1 MAKKKENTKQRY
13 RKGGPARLDMR
24 EGGRVGFARAGK
36 ARREKRQEERK
47 QKRIDRRTAKKSKT
61 GEEAGTKESLPTPG
75 DIAAQKEGW
84 YLGKNIKERRERRKE
99 DKALSQKVL
108 EQGEAVD
115 DLASRSGEG
124 PLGSEP
130 PQTQTTGP
138 RGTQNIPGP
147 SGFDT
152 YTAGPGSSPQQTAPG
167 EPGIGSTG
175 VDVNPNAP
183 EITPPP
189 PPPSDIAPVA
199 PPGINPPSPP
209 IIKPIIPDPTPPE
222 DSGYVAPLIQDIGAP
237 EGTGLGAPIEGRPSI
252 VTPERGERI
261 ARSTERIER
270 AARGELPIGTPIP
283 ESQRVDPSIKMAAT
297 TMETVDDISDRQA
310 VGTTQDVTTGT
321 VATGRMP
328 DTITP
333 ATYGADEVLEQAA
346 AVGQVGDLSE
356 EATLTD
362 QEIAQAANVDYEA
375 TISGADV
382 EIPLGALQQEV
393 TGTISSQ
400 SIAEAAK
407 AAGTTGGRLTR
418 AKKQLRKAGLSEEA
432 IIELGNDPVALEER
446 LSDFTEDD
454 RGIIEGLPEEAL
466 VSTQLNTLLAG
477 IENGQIPTWASPAVS
492 AVEQML
498 AARGLSASSVGRDN
512 LFNAIIQSAV
522 PLAQQNAQAIQA
534 SVAQEKSLIAQEEI
548 RNAELKQQ
556 VGLDKANKY
565 FQMDMANFS
574 TEVQRQVANSKFMQ
588 TIALTE
594 TSNDQQATVQNA
606 VLNSQINMQE
616 ATATERLVSLNAQ
629 NFLKMDL
636 TNVSNEQQAEVLNT
650 QLNQQRLLTNA
661 SAVNAAAQFNSTSE
675 NQTNQFMSNLTAQM
689 EQYNTSQVN
698 AMEQFNATQSNA
710 ASARDSDRLAD
721 VSKFNEQLAS
731 QIDQFNAK
739 QDFSRKQWN
748 AQNAQI
754 VEASNVE
761 WRRKANTIDTA
772 AQNAVNQ
779 QNAQNAFAMSTQA
792 QAFLWQELRDQADFD
807 FRAFENEENRS
818 AQILATAIANEGK
831 AGERYSDSTL
841 SLITSITNSFTG
853 TGGYP
858 SYPTPPRG

>member
-24 EGGRVGFARAGK
+24 EGGRVALGK
-36 ARREKRQEERK
+36 GGGSSSGCTDKSRREKNKEKRK
-47 QKRIDRRTAKKSKT
+47 QRKIDRRNARKSKS
-61 GEEAGTKESLPTPG
+61 GEEAGTRESLPTPG
-75 DIAAQKEGW
+75 DIASANAESPYG
-84 YLGKNIKERRERRKE
+84 YM
-99 DKALSQKVL
+99 
-108 EQGEAVD
+108 
-115 DLASRSGEG
+115 G
-124 PLGSEP
+124 PP
-130 PQTQTTGP
+130 PKTDTGP

-167 EPGIGSTG
+167 EPGIGSVG

-183 EITPPP
+183 ETTPPPPP

-209 IIKPIIPDPTPPE
+209 IIEPIIPDPTPPE

-237 EGTGLGAPIEGRPSI
+237 EGTGLGTPIEGRPSI

-270 AARGELPIGTPIP
+270 AARGELPLGTPIP
-283 ESQRVDPSIKMAAT
+283 AAQRVDPNIKMEAT
-297 TMETVDDISDRQA
+297 TMETVDDTPDRQA
-310 VGTTQDVTTGT
+310 VSTEQDVTTGT
-321 VATGRMP
+321 VTTGKMP
-328 DTITP
+328 DTIDP
-333 ATYGADEVLEQAA
+333 ATYDADEVLEQAA
-346 AVGQVGDLSE
+346 AVGQIGDLSE

-382 EIPLGALQQEV
+382 EIPVGALQQEV

-432 IIELGNDPVALEER
+432 ITELGNDPVALEER

-477 IENGQIPTWASPAVS
+477 IENGQIPTWARPAVS

-498 AARGLSASSVGRDN
+498 AVRGLSASSVGRDN

-574 TEVQRQVANSKFMQ
+574 TEVQRQVANSKFIQ

-606 VLNSQINMQE
+606 VLNSQISMQE
-616 ATATERLVSLNAQ
+616 ATATERLLSLNAQ

-636 TNVSNEQQAEVLNT
+636 TNVSNKQQAEVLNT

>member
-24 EGGRVGFARAGK
+24 EGGRVALGK
-36 ARREKRQEERK
+36 GGGSSSGSTDKSRREKNKEKRK
-47 QKRIDRRTAKKSKT
+47 QRKIDRRNARKSKS
-61 GEEAGTKESLPTPG
+61 GEEAGTRESLPTPG
-75 DIAAQKEGW
+75 DIAA
-84 YLGKNIKERRERRKE
+84 
-99 DKALSQKVL
+99 
-108 EQGEAVD
+108 
-115 DLASRSGEG
+115 LASRSEEG

-130 PQTQTTGP
+130 PQTTGP

-152 YTAGPGSSPQQTAPG
+152 YTAGPSSSPQQTAPG
-167 EPGIGSTG
+167 EPGIGSVG

-183 EITPPP
+183 ETTPPPPP

-209 IIKPIIPDPTPPE
+209 IIEPIIPDPTPPE

-237 EGTGLGAPIEGRPSI
+237 EGTGLGTPIEGRPSI

-270 AARGELPIGTPIP
+270 AARGELPLGTPIP
-283 ESQRVDPSIKMAAT
+283 AAQRVDPNIKMEAT
-297 TMETVDDISDRQA
+297 TMETVDDTPDRQA
-310 VGTTQDVTTGT
+310 VSTEQDVTTGT
-321 VATGRMP
+321 VTTGKMP
-328 DTITP
+328 DTIDP
-333 ATYGADEVLEQAA
+333 ATYDADEVLEQAA
-346 AVGQVGDLSE
+346 AVGQIGDLSE

-382 EIPLGALQQEV
+382 EIPVGALQQEV

-432 IIELGNDPVALEER
+432 ITELGNDPVALEER

-477 IENGQIPTWASPAVS
+477 IENGQIPTWARPAVS

-498 AARGLSASSVGRDN
+498 AVRGLSASSVGRDN

-574 TEVQRQVANSKFMQ
+574 TEVQRQVANSKFIQ

-606 VLNSQINMQE
+606 VLNSQISMQE
-616 ATATERLVSLNAQ
+616 ATATERLLSLNAQ

-636 TNVSNEQQAEVLNT
+636 TNVSNKQQAEVLNT

>member
-24 EGGRVGFARAGK
+24 EGGRVALGK
-36 ARREKRQEERK
+36 GGGSSSGSTDKSRREKNKEKRK
-47 QKRIDRRTAKKSKT
+47 QRKIDRRNARKSKS
-61 GEEAGTKESLPTPG
+61 GEEAGTRESLPTPG
-75 DIAAQKEGW
+75 DIASANAESPYG
-84 YLGKNIKERRERRKE
+84 YM
-99 DKALSQKVL
+99 
-108 EQGEAVD
+108 
-115 DLASRSGEG
+115 G
-124 PLGSEP
+124 PP
-130 PQTQTTGP
+130 PETDTGP

-167 EPGIGSTG
+167 EPGIGSVG

-183 EITPPP
+183 ETTPPPPP

-209 IIKPIIPDPTPPE
+209 IIEPIIPDPTPPE

-237 EGTGLGAPIEGRPSI
+237 EGTGLGTPIEGRPSI

-270 AARGELPIGTPIP
+270 AARGELPLGTPIP
-283 ESQRVDPSIKMAAT
+283 AAQRVDPNIKMEAT
-297 TMETVDDISDRQA
+297 TMETVDDTPDRQA
-310 VGTTQDVTTGT
+310 VSTEQDVTTGT
-321 VATGRMP
+321 VTTGKMP
-328 DTITP
+328 DTIDP
-333 ATYGADEVLEQAA
+333 ATYDADEVLEQAA
-346 AVGQVGDLSE
+346 AVGQIGDLSE

-382 EIPLGALQQEV
+382 EIPVGALQQEV

-432 IIELGNDPVALEER
+432 ITELGNDPVALEER

-477 IENGQIPTWASPAVS
+477 IENGQIPTWARPAVS

-498 AARGLSASSVGRDN
+498 AVRGLSASSVGRDN

-574 TEVQRQVANSKFMQ
+574 TEVQRQVANSKFIQ

-606 VLNSQINMQE
+606 VLNSQISMQE
-616 ATATERLVSLNAQ
+616 ATATERLLSLNAQ

-636 TNVSNEQQAEVLNT
+636 TNVSNKQQAEVLNT

>member
-1 MAKKKENTKQRY
+1 MARNSKNKKIARKNKKLRY
-13 RKGGPARLDMR
+13 RKGGPTRLDMR
-24 EGGRVGFARAGK
+24 EGGRVALGK
-36 ARREKRQEERK
+36 GGGSSSGSTDKSRREKNKEKRK
-47 QKRIDRRTAKKSKT
+47 QRKIDRRNARKSKS
-61 GEEAGTKESLPTPG
+61 GEEAGTRESLPTPG
-75 DIAAQKEGW
+75 DIAA
-84 YLGKNIKERRERRKE
+84 
-99 DKALSQKVL
+99 
-108 EQGEAVD
+108 
-115 DLASRSGEG
+115 LASRSEEG

-130 PQTQTTGP
+130 PQTTGP

-167 EPGIGSTG
+167 EPGIGSVG

-183 EITPPP
+183 ETTPPPP

-209 IIKPIIPDPTPPE
+209 IIEPIIPDPTPPE

-237 EGTGLGAPIEGRPSI
+237 EGTGLGTPIEGRPSI

-270 AARGELPIGTPIP
+270 AARGELPLGTPIP
-283 ESQRVDPSIKMAAT
+283 AAQRVDPNIKMEAT
-297 TMETVDDISDRQA
+297 TMETVDDTPDRQA
-310 VGTTQDVTTGT
+310 VSTEQDVTTGT
-321 VATGRMP
+321 VTTGKMP
-328 DTITP
+328 DTIDP
-333 ATYGADEVLEQAA
+333 ATYDADEVLEQAA
-346 AVGQVGDLSE
+346 AVGQIGDLSE

-382 EIPLGALQQEV
+382 EIPVGALQQEV

-432 IIELGNDPVALEER
+432 ITELGNDPVALEER

-477 IENGQIPTWASPAVS
+477 IENGQIPTWARPAVS

-498 AARGLSASSVGRDN
+498 AVRGLSASSVGRDN

-574 TEVQRQVANSKFMQ
+574 TEVQRQVANSKFIQ

-606 VLNSQINMQE
+606 VLNSQISMQE
-616 ATATERLVSLNAQ
+616 ATATERLLSLNAQ

-636 TNVSNEQQAEVLNT
+636 TNVSNKQQAEVLNT

>member
-24 EGGRVGFARAGK
+24 EGGRVALGK
-36 ARREKRQEERK
+36 GGGCSSGSTDKSRREKNKEKRK
-47 QKRIDRRTAKKSKT
+47 QRKIDRRNARKSKS
-61 GEEAGTKESLPTPG
+61 GEEAGTRESLPTPG
-75 DIAAQKEGW
+75 DIAA
-84 YLGKNIKERRERRKE
+84 
-99 DKALSQKVL
+99 
-108 EQGEAVD
+108 
-115 DLASRSGEG
+115 LASRSEEG

-130 PQTQTTGP
+130 PQTTGP

-167 EPGIGSTG
+167 EPGIGSVG

-183 EITPPP
+183 ETTPPPPP

-209 IIKPIIPDPTPPE
+209 IIEPIIPDPTPPE

-237 EGTGLGAPIEGRPSI
+237 EGTGLGTPIEGRPSI

-270 AARGELPIGTPIP
+270 AARGELPLGTPIP
-283 ESQRVDPSIKMAAT
+283 AAQRVDPNIKMEAT
-297 TMETVDDISDRQA
+297 TMETVDDTPDRQA
-310 VGTTQDVTTGT
+310 VSTEQDVTTGT
-321 VATGRMP
+321 VTTGKMP
-328 DTITP
+328 DTIDP
-333 ATYGADEVLEQAA
+333 ATYDADEVLEQAA
-346 AVGQVGDLSE
+346 AVGQIGDLSE

-382 EIPLGALQQEV
+382 EIPVGALQQEV

-432 IIELGNDPVALEER
+432 ITELGNDPVALEER

-477 IENGQIPTWASPAVS
+477 IENGQIPTWARPAVS

-498 AARGLSASSVGRDN
+498 AVRGLSASSVGRDN

-574 TEVQRQVANSKFMQ
+574 TEVQRQVANSKFIQ

-606 VLNSQINMQE
+606 VLNSQISMQE
-616 ATATERLVSLNAQ
+616 ATATERLLSLNAQ

-636 TNVSNEQQAEVLNT
+636 TNVSNKQQAEVLNT

>member
-24 EGGRVGFARAGK
+24 KGGRVALGK
-36 ARREKRQEERK
+36 GGGSSSGSTDKSRREKNKEKRK
-47 QKRIDRRTAKKSKT
+47 QRKIDRRNARKSKS
-61 GEEAGTKESLPTPG
+61 GEEAGTRESLPTPG
-75 DIAAQKEGW
+75 DIAA
-84 YLGKNIKERRERRKE
+84 
-99 DKALSQKVL
+99 
-108 EQGEAVD
+108 
-115 DLASRSGEG
+115 LASRSEEG

-130 PQTQTTGP
+130 PQTTGP

-167 EPGIGSTG
+167 EPGIGSVG

-183 EITPPP
+183 ETTPPPPP

-209 IIKPIIPDPTPPE
+209 IIEPIIPDPTPPE

-237 EGTGLGAPIEGRPSI
+237 EGTGLGTPIEGRPSI

-270 AARGELPIGTPIP
+270 AARGELPLGTPIP
-283 ESQRVDPSIKMAAT
+283 AAQRVDPNIKMEAT
-297 TMETVDDISDRQA
+297 TMETVDDTPDRQA
-310 VGTTQDVTTGT
+310 VSTEQDVTTGT
-321 VATGRMP
+321 VTTGKMP
-328 DTITP
+328 DTIDP
-333 ATYGADEVLEQAA
+333 ATYDADEVLEQAA
-346 AVGQVGDLSE
+346 AVGQIGDLSE

-382 EIPLGALQQEV
+382 EIPVGALQQEV

-432 IIELGNDPVALEER
+432 ITELGNDPVALEER

-477 IENGQIPTWASPAVS
+477 IENGQIPTWARPAVS

-498 AARGLSASSVGRDN
+498 AVRGLSASSVGRDN

-574 TEVQRQVANSKFMQ
+574 TEVQRQVANSKFIQ

-606 VLNSQINMQE
+606 VLNSQISMQE
-616 ATATERLVSLNAQ
+616 ATATERLLSLNAQ

-636 TNVSNEQQAEVLNT
+636 TNVSNKQQAEVLNT

>member
-1 MAKKKENTKQRY
+1 MARNSKNKKIARKNKKLRY

-24 EGGRVGFARAGK
+24 KGGRVALGK
-36 ARREKRQEERK
+36 GGGSCSGSTDKSRREKNKEKRK
-47 QKRIDRRTAKKSKT
+47 QRKIDRRNARKSKS
-61 GEEAGTKESLPTPG
+61 GEEAGTRESLPTPG
-75 DIAAQKEGW
+75 DIAA
-84 YLGKNIKERRERRKE
+84 
-99 DKALSQKVL
+99 
-108 EQGEAVD
+108 
-115 DLASRSGEG
+115 LASRSEEG

-130 PQTQTTGP
+130 PQTTGP

-167 EPGIGSTG
+167 EPGIGSVG

-183 EITPPP
+183 ETTPPPPP

-209 IIKPIIPDPTPPE
+209 IIEPIIPDPTPPE

-237 EGTGLGAPIEGRPSI
+237 EGTGLGTPIEGRPSI

-270 AARGELPIGTPIP
+270 AARGELPLGTPIP
-283 ESQRVDPSIKMAAT
+283 AAQRVDPNIKMEAT
-297 TMETVDDISDRQA
+297 TMETVDDTPDRQA
-310 VGTTQDVTTGT
+310 VSTEQDVTTGT
-321 VATGRMP
+321 VTTGKMP
-328 DTITP
+328 DTIDP
-333 ATYGADEVLEQAA
+333 ATYDADEVLEQAA
-346 AVGQVGDLSE
+346 AVGQIGDLSE

-382 EIPLGALQQEV
+382 EIPVGALQQEV

-432 IIELGNDPVALEER
+432 ITELGNDPVALEER

-477 IENGQIPTWASPAVS
+477 IENGQIPTWARPAVS

-498 AARGLSASSVGRDN
+498 AVRGLSASSVGRDN

-574 TEVQRQVANSKFMQ
+574 TEVQRQVANSKFIQ

-606 VLNSQINMQE
+606 VLNSQISMQE
-616 ATATERLVSLNAQ
+616 ATATERLLSLNAQ

-636 TNVSNEQQAEVLNT
+636 TNVSNKQQAEVLNT

>member
-1 MAKKKENTKQRY
+1 MAKKKENMKKRY

-24 EGGRVGFARAGK
+24 KGGRVALGGGGGSGT
-36 ARREKRQEERK
+36 EGTEE
-47 QKRIDRRTAKKSKT
+47 IEDVT
-61 GEEAGTKESLPTPG
+61 
-75 DIAAQKEGW
+75 IAQKEKSGDKNKKKGRKWYPGKKIIEGLKDDPNDPEDW
-84 YLGKNIKERRERRKE
+84 YLGKNVKEWREGGKDDTELIPGDQQVTGGARV
-99 DKALSQKVL
+99 DSQTGQV
-108 EQGEAVD
+108 VD
-115 DLASRSGEG
+115 SSGK
-124 PLGSEP
+124 PKIP
-130 PQTQTTGP
+130 PQNTGQ
-138 RGTQNIPGP
+138 RGVPNMPGP
-147 SGFDT
+147 SFDT
-152 YTAGPGSSPQQTAPG
+152 YTAGPGSNPQQTAPG
-167 EPGIGSTG
+167 EPGIGSAG
-175 VDVNPNAP
+175 VDVNNPIIASETTNGKV
-183 EITPPP
+183 
-189 PPPSDIAPVA
+189 APVA
-199 PPGINPPSPP
+199 PPGVGGGELPELPSP
-209 IIKPIIPDPTPPE
+209 IPTPPPD
-222 DSGYVAPLIQDIGAP
+222 DSEYVAPLIQDIGAP
-237 EGTGLGAPIEGRPSI
+237 KGTGLGTPIEGRPSI

-270 AARGELPIGTPIP
+270 AARGELPLGTPVP
-283 ESQRVDPSIKMAAT
+283 AAQRVDPDIEMEAT
-297 TMETVDDISDRQA
+297 TMETVDDTPDRQA

-328 DTITP
+328 DTIAP
-333 ATYGADEVLEQAA
+333 ATYDADEVLEQAA
-346 AVGQVGDLSE
+346 AVGQIGDLSE

-362 QEIAQAANVDYEA
+362 EEIAQAANVDYEA

-382 EIPLGALQQEV
+382 EIPVGALQQEV

-432 IIELGNDPVALEER
+432 ITELGNDPVALEEK

-498 AARGLSASSVGRDN
+498 AVRGLSASSVGRDN

-606 VLNSQINMQE
+606 VLNSQISMQE
-616 ATATERLVSLNAQ
+616 ATATERLLSLNAQ

-698 AMEQFNATQSNA
+698 AMEQFNTTQSNA
-710 ASARDSDRLAD
+710 ASARDAARLAD

>member
-24 EGGRVGFARAGK
+24 EGGRVALGK
-36 ARREKRQEERK
+36 GGGSSSGSTDKSRREKNKEKRK
-47 QKRIDRRTAKKSKT
+47 QRKIDRRNARKSKS
-61 GEEAGTKESLPTPG
+61 GEEAGTRESLPTPG
-75 DIAAQKEGW
+75 DIAA
-84 YLGKNIKERRERRKE
+84 
-99 DKALSQKVL
+99 
-108 EQGEAVD
+108 
-115 DLASRSGEG
+115 LASRSEEG

-130 PQTQTTGP
+130 PQTTGP

-152 YTAGPGSSPQQTAPG
+152 YTVGPGSSPQQTAPG
-167 EPGIGSTG
+167 EPGIGSVG

-183 EITPPP
+183 ETTPPPPP

-209 IIKPIIPDPTPPE
+209 IIEPIIPDPTPPE

-237 EGTGLGAPIEGRPSI
+237 EGTGLGTPIEGRPSI

-270 AARGELPIGTPIP
+270 AARGELPLGTPIP
-283 ESQRVDPSIKMAAT
+283 AAQRVDPNIKMEAT
-297 TMETVDDISDRQA
+297 TMETVDDTPDRQA
-310 VGTTQDVTTGT
+310 VSTEQDVTTGT
-321 VATGRMP
+321 VTTGKMP
-328 DTITP
+328 DTIDP
-333 ATYGADEVLEQAA
+333 ATYDADEVLEQAA
-346 AVGQVGDLSE
+346 AVGQIGDLSE

-382 EIPLGALQQEV
+382 EIPVGALQQEV

-432 IIELGNDPVALEER
+432 ITELGNDPVALEER

-477 IENGQIPTWASPAVS
+477 IENGQIPTWARPAVS

-498 AARGLSASSVGRDN
+498 AVRGLSASSVGRDN

-574 TEVQRQVANSKFMQ
+574 TEVQRQVANSKFIQ

-606 VLNSQINMQE
+606 VLNSQISMQE
-616 ATATERLVSLNAQ
+616 ATATERLLSLNAQ

-636 TNVSNEQQAEVLNT
+636 TNVSNKQQAEVLNT

>member
-1 MAKKKENTKQRY
+1 MARNSKNKKIARKNKKLRY

-24 EGGRVGFARAGK
+24 KGGRVALGK
-36 ARREKRQEERK
+36 GGGSSSGSTDKSRREKNKEKRK
-47 QKRIDRRTAKKSKT
+47 QRKIDRRNARKSKS
-61 GEEAGTKESLPTPG
+61 GEEAGTRESLPTPG
-75 DIAAQKEGW
+75 DIAA
-84 YLGKNIKERRERRKE
+84 
-99 DKALSQKVL
+99 
-108 EQGEAVD
+108 
-115 DLASRSGEG
+115 LASRSEEG

-130 PQTQTTGP
+130 PQTTGP

-167 EPGIGSTG
+167 EPGIGSVG

-183 EITPPP
+183 ETTPPPPP

-209 IIKPIIPDPTPPE
+209 IIEPIIPDPTPPE

-237 EGTGLGAPIEGRPSI
+237 EGTGLGTPIEGRPSI

-270 AARGELPIGTPIP
+270 AARGELPLGTPIP
-283 ESQRVDPSIKMAAT
+283 AAQRVDPNIKMEAT
-297 TMETVDDISDRQA
+297 TMETVDDTPDRQA
-310 VGTTQDVTTGT
+310 VSTEQDVTTGT
-321 VATGRMP
+321 VTTGKMP
-328 DTITP
+328 DTIDP
-333 ATYGADEVLEQAA
+333 ATYDADEVLEQAA
-346 AVGQVGDLSE
+346 AVGQIGDLSE

-382 EIPLGALQQEV
+382 EIPVGALQQEV

-432 IIELGNDPVALEER
+432 ITELGNDPVALEER

-477 IENGQIPTWASPAVS
+477 IENGQIPTWARPAVS

-498 AARGLSASSVGRDN
+498 AVRGLSASSVGRDN

-574 TEVQRQVANSKFMQ
+574 TEVQRQVANSKFIQ

-606 VLNSQINMQE
+606 VLNSQISMQE
-616 ATATERLVSLNAQ
+616 ATATERLLSLNAQ

-636 TNVSNEQQAEVLNT
+636 TNVSNKQQAEVLNT